1 MVVYNGHTKK
11 MWSQSDIDASPYAE
25 VHGHADWYAQSET
38 TDVHVHC
45 LGYAHS
51 NRTGNYTSLPR

>member
-1 MVVYNGHTKK
+1 